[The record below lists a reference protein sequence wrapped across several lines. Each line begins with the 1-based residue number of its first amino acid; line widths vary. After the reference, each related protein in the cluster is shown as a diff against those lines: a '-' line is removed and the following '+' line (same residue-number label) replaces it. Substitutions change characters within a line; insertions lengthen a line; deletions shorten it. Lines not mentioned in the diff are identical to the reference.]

1 MEVGYLGFELGL
13 GFGKN
18 FDLYIL
24 LFDDSLGYKINFDR

>member
-1 MEVGYLGFELGL
+1 MEVGYLGFWLGL

-24 LFDDSLGYKINFDR
+24 ENPIRN